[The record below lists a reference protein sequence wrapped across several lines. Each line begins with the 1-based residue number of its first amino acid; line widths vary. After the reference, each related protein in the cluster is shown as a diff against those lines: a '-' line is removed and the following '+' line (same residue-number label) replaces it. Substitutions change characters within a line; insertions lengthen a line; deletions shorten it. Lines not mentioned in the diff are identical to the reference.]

1 MQALIVESLVGVFAF
16 DDSLKL
22 VSKSVFKPNPDEL
35 AKKVT
40 RLQDGEI
47 IDELGKLVEQIQNKG
62 FDEFILEDEQLAN
75 NIVKRYGVRTH
86 VETPSQAGR
95 LLRSRIVD
103 FSTESGFVSSPEDFY
118 SLLYQVNILL
128 TKQKIRGAAEKRD
141 KLIVQAIESTDDID
155 KTLNLFASRIR
166 EWYGLYFPELSRLV
180 ENHQTY
186 AALISKIGDRSQYSQ
201 DNLRGVATFSDA
213 MRMELERQAKSSMG
227 ARIADYDLSRIRN
240 FATIIKELYD
250 ARSEIEQY
258 VDNIMK
264 EVAPNVTGLAGS
276 MIGARLLSLAGGL
289 DELSR
294 LPASTIQVLGA
305 EKALFRALK
314 TGANPPK
321 HGIIFQHPFIHRAS
335 WWQRGKVARVLA
347 GKLSIAARIDAY
359 SGEYQADELK
369 YILDRR
375 IEDIKKKYPKP
386 TARKEPPKYGEPMKY
401 KRERFGKD
409 MKRRDRRRY

>member
-305 EKALFRALK
+305 EKPCSELSKQVQTRLSM
-314 TGANPPK
+314 GSYSN
-321 HGIIFQHPFIHRAS
+321 IHLS
-335 WWQRGKVARVLA
+335 TELLGGRG
-347 GKLSIAARIDAY
+347 GKLHVCLLASFPSLRGSTPIQASIR
-359 SGEYQADELK
+359 
-369 YILDRR
+369 
-375 IEDIKKKYPKP
+375 
-386 TARKEPPKYGEPMKY
+386 PMN
-401 KRERFGKD
+401 
-409 MKRRDRRRY
+409 

>member
-128 TKQKIRGAAEKRD
+128 TKQKIRGAAEEKR
-141 KLIVQAIESTDDID
+141 
-155 KTLNLFASRIR
+155 
-166 EWYGLYFPELSRLV
+166 
-180 ENHQTY
+180 
-186 AALISKIGDRSQYSQ
+186 
-201 DNLRGVATFSDA
+201 
-213 MRMELERQAKSSMG
+213 
-227 ARIADYDLSRIRN
+227 
-240 FATIIKELYD
+240 
-250 ARSEIEQY
+250 
-258 VDNIMK
+258 
-264 EVAPNVTGLAGS
+264 
-276 MIGARLLSLAGGL
+276 
-289 DELSR
+289 
-294 LPASTIQVLGA
+294 
-305 EKALFRALK
+305 
-314 TGANPPK
+314 
-321 HGIIFQHPFIHRAS
+321 
-335 WWQRGKVARVLA
+335 
-347 GKLSIAARIDAY
+347 
-359 SGEYQADELK
+359 
-369 YILDRR
+369 
-375 IEDIKKKYPKP
+375 
-386 TARKEPPKYGEPMKY
+386 
-401 KRERFGKD
+401 
-409 MKRRDRRRY
+409 